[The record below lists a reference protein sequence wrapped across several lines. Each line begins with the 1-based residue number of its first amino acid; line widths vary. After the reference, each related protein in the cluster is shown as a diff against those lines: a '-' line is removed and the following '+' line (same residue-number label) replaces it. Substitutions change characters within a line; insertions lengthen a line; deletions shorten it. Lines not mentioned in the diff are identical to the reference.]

1 MDMNNKGIIA
11 LFVLIFIT
19 GYLGYGQQND
29 NTYQFSL
36 EQAKAFALQNNLEQK
51 NAELDIYAAQK
62 RVWETTAIGL
72 PQISGSVNYQH
83 IPGEIPTVD
92 IGGGIGETFGAIFE
106 ALIELG
112 YDPGKLPDMDEGETE
127 PATIAQKNSTTYS
140 VTVSQL
146 VFSGEYIVGLQASR
160 TFLQISQLSQ
170 EKKELDIKNNITSS
184 YITINVLESN
194 KAIIDSSIEN
204 VEKLLAETRA
214 MAEQGFLESTD
225 VDQMELT
232 LNNLKNS
239 ASNIQR
245 QIDVSYILLK
255 IQMGL
260 DKNATITLTED
271 LEQVQSD
278 IMPPDNGL
286 PAYNVENTVT
296 YRILEN
302 QVEASELSLKREKS
316 TYLPSISAFYQY
328 SDKTN
333 KATFDF
339 TINHV
344 IGVNV
349 SVPIFSSFQ
358 RNARVEQAKVELE
371 KVKNNRELSIDNLQ
385 MQAQQ
390 ARFNYL
396 SAKEKYQNALRNA
409 ELSETILERTTV
421 KYKEGMTSSLELTQA
436 NNQFLDAQSSE
447 NQALM
452 ELLNAKVAYDKLL
465 NQL

>member
-1 MDMNNKGIIA
+1 MINKGIIA

-19 GYLGYGQQND
+19 GYSGYGQQND

-51 NAELDIYAAQK
+51 NAALDIYAAQK

-83 IPGEIPTVD
+83 IPGEIPAVD

-106 ALIELG
+106 ALIEMG
-112 YDPGKLPDMDEGETE
+112 YDPGKLPDMDEGGTE
-127 PATIAQKNSTTYS
+127 PATIAQKNSITYS

-160 TFLQISQLSQ
+160 TFLQISRLSQ
-170 EKKELDIKNNITSS
+170 EKKELDIKNNIASS

-204 VEKLLAETRA
+204 VEKLLEETRA

-239 ASNIQR
+239 SSSIQR

-260 DKNATITLTED
+260 DKNTTIRLTEN
-271 LEQVQSD
+271 LEQVQSN
-278 IMPPDNGL
+278 IMPSDHAL
-286 PAYNVENTVT
+286 PAYDVENTVT

-358 RNARVEQAKVELE
+358 RNAKVEQAKVELE
-371 KVKNNRELSIDNLQ
+371 KAKNNRELTIDNLQ

-409 ELSETILERTTV
+409 ELSEAILERTTV